1 MNYKKGTQT
10 RGSMG
15 GVMSYVMQE
24 KKTMWEG
31 QQLISGINC
40 QVQSVYNDFLNTK
53 LLYHKDSGVMFYH
66 MVQSFPRG
74 EQINPR
80 QAHEAACRLA
90 EYFSGCEV
98 LVCTHVD
105 RDHIHSHCIINSV
118 NFETGKKLHMA
129 KEQLQDLMC
138 RNDEICREMGLPV
151 FQPDEQNHTRGMD
164 GAEYHVALKGQSW
177 KLRLANTVDE
187 CMRYAGS
194 RAEFISLMA
203 SEGYAVRWEDH
214 RQNITYTTPDGR
226 KCRDNK
232 LHENKYRKEAMEHEF
247 RIRSECISAEIAARV
262 KTNESTEQQRVHTGH
277 TDDAYRDPV
286 SAATGADQ
294 TDAAGRGNQLGA
306 GEYSPNTPRSEN
318 AYRPDRDAESAGENR
333 QSAGTGWEEERETY
347 LQMAE
352 VAAGLRLPDAG
363 QVAGAAADSGSGGTG
378 GVVWR
383 GDDHQQYPQSVPL
396 TPGLRA
402 GLSGLAAVGSLL
414 DDDSEDAEE
423 KRRRMEAKMEGE
435 NIGVLL
441 ALAAGTAIALTQK
454 EEPQNDEQQTML

>member
-24 KKTMWEG
+24 KKTMWKG
-31 QQLISGINC
+31 QRLVSSINC

-66 MVQSFPRG
+66 MVQSFPSG
-74 EQINPR
+74 EQIDPQ

-129 KEQLQDLMC
+129 KDQLQDLMR
-138 RNDEICREMGLPV
+138 RNDEICRELGLPA
-151 FQPDEQNHTRGMD
+151 FQPDEQNHARGMD

-214 RQNITYTTPDGR
+214 RQSITYTTPDGR

-247 RIRSECISAEIAARV
+247 RIRSKCISAEIAARV
-262 KTNESTEQQRVHTGH
+262 KTDESAEQQRAYTEH
-277 TDDAYRDPV
+277 TDDAHRDPV
-286 SAATGADQ
+286 SAAAGNHQA
-294 TDAAGRGNQLGA
+294 DAAGGQNVLGT
-306 GEYSPNTPRSEN
+306 ERDPRNTPRSEN
-318 AYRPDRDAESAGENR
+318 AYRPDRNAESAGEDR
-333 QSAGTGWEEERETY
+333 QPTGTGWEEERKAY

-383 GDDHQQYPQSVPL
+383 GGDHQQYPQPIPL

-402 GLSGLAAVGSLL
+402 GLSGLAVVGSLL

-441 ALAAGTAIALTQK
+441 GLAAGAAIALAQK